1 MRSSRDRPTSING
14 IEFDLLTDKL
24 PKLFGG
30 MHGLQAAIELD
41 RCVDTAVSKQPPYGL
56 VVSRAVLEI
65 DRRRGMSE
73 LVRRNPESYRLLDPL
88 GNLDAEHNSRLRPTA
103 LAREQPGG
111 IRSVKHRRP
120 EIMDVFVDEIG
131 QGLVELEVEIDAVLH
146 IIMRENEPV
155 GHVQPARLDKI
166 LAQLDADQIGKANGR
181 EGEDRDGNSELR
193 RDSSFDRRMVLGQAR
208 LLHENMR
215 QGDDFVPESSGQ

>member
-41 RCVDTAVSKQPPYGL
+41 RCVDTAVSKQPPYCL

-73 LVRRNPESYRLLDPL
+73 LVRRDPKSSRLLDPP
-88 GNLDAEHNSRLRPTA
+88 GNLRPEREPHLRLTA
-103 LAREQPGG
+103 LAREQPRG
-111 IRSVKHRRP
+111 IRSAKHRWSKL
-120 EIMDVFVDEIG
+120 MNVFADEVG
-131 QGLVELEVEIDAVLH
+131 QGPIELKVEINPVLH

-155 GHVQPARLDKI
+155 GRVKPARLDK
-166 LAQLDADQIGKANGR
+166 
-181 EGEDRDGNSELR
+181 
-193 RDSSFDRRMVLGQAR
+193 VLSQT
-208 LLHENMR
+208 H
-215 QGDDFVPESSGQ
+215 P